1 MQRIVLK
8 SKIHR
13 AVVTDT
19 CLHYEGS
26 IGISAELL
34 EEADILEGEQVHI
47 YNINTGGRFE
57 TYAIRESPNSGRI
70 VLNGAASRL
79 AAPGDL
85 IIIATYAIVT
95 DEEYRSLRPI
105 KVKVDHFNR
114 LVREKEKQG

>member
-26 IGISAELL
+26 IGISADLL
-34 EEADILEGEQVHI
+34 KEANILEGEQVNI
-47 YNINTGGRFE
+47 YNLNTGSRFE
-57 TYAIRESPNSGRI
+57 TYAIQEETNSGKI
-70 VLNGAASRL
+70 ILNGAASRL

-85 IIIATYAIVT
+85 IIIATYAIMT
-95 DEEYRSLRPI
+95 DEEYRNFQPI
-105 KVKVDHFNR
+105 KVKVNHLNR
-114 LVREKEKQG
+114 IVREKEE

>member
-13 AVVTDT
+13 AVVTGA

-47 YNINTGGRFE
+47 YNLNNGIRFE
-57 TYAIRESPNSGRI
+57 TYAIREEAGSGKI

-85 IIIATYAIVT
+85 IIIATYAMMS
-95 DEEYRSLRPI
+95 DEEYRNFQPV
-105 KVKVDHFNR
+105 KVKVDHHNR
-114 LVREKEKQG
+114 IVRESKE

>member
-13 AVVTDT
+13 ATVTDT

-34 EEADILEGEQVHI
+34 KEADILEGEQVHV
-47 YNINTGGRFE
+47 YNLNNGGRFE
-57 TYAIRESPNSGRI
+57 TYAIREKADSGRI
-70 VLNGAASRL
+70 ILNGAASRL

-85 IIIATYAIVT
+85 VIIATYAIVT
-95 DEEYRSLRPI
+95 DEECRNFQPI
-105 KVKVDHFNR
+105 KLKVDHLNR
-114 LVREKEKQG
+114 IIREKEE

>member
-34 EEADILEGEQVHI
+34 KEANILEGEQVHV
-47 YNINTGGRFE
+47 YNLNNGARFE
-57 TYAIRESPNSGRI
+57 TYAISEEAGSGRI
-70 VLNGAASRL
+70 ALNGAASRL

-85 IIIATYAIVT
+85 IIVATYALMS
-95 DEEYRSLRPI
+95 DEEYRNFRPV
-105 KVKVDHFNR
+105 KVKVDHLNR
-114 LVREKEKQG
+114 VIREREK